1 MKDQPPPKV
10 SWEVLGD
17 LVFLVV
23 VLSTGYILLNN
34 DAIGRYIAWLLTIKF

>member
-17 LVFLVV
+17 AVFLIAA
-23 VLSTGYILLNN
+23 LSTGYVLLNN
-34 DAIGRYIAWLLTIKF
+34 NAVSRYIAWLLTIKF